1 MSIKE
6 PRVIKEA
13 STTAY
18 SDFLMFREKIDRFDS
33 LSLLA
38 ESPEAAKALVDQ
50 QDKMFHLAYLRIEM
64 TRVRTGMADFIF
76 RASSPG
82 PDGKSHAV
90 VTIRGN
96 RDFGKPE
103 GCDAAARVIF
113 REMEK
118 RGDASHKWSKAN
130 VEYLGNML
138 FPYCK
143 FFVTNPGTDKLSY
156 TTEALM

>member
-1 MSIKE
+1 MSAKE
-6 PRVIKEA
+6 PRVVKEA
-13 STTAY
+13 SGTIY
-18 SDFLMFREKIDRFDS
+18 SNFLLFKEKSDILAS
-33 LSLLA
+33 LSEDIA
-38 ESPEAAKALVDQ
+38 EKQ
-50 QDKMFHLAYLRIEM
+50 FHLAYLRIEM
-64 TRVRTGMADFIF
+64 TRVRPGMADFIF

-82 PDGKSHAV
+82 PDGKTHTV
-90 VTIRGN
+90 VTIRAN

-118 RGDASHKWSKAN
+118 RGDTSHTWSKAN

-143 FFVTNPGTDKLSY
+143 FFVTNPGADRLAF
-156 TTEALM
+156 TTEALL